1 MSVIRCNATNIIHI
15 IIMARPIPLQPVQH
29 QSMTCLIVVCSYYY
43 LSTYIFSG
51 HVATL
56 HNVALRSV
64 EINPGQFDAAVFGLR
79 HEVGNWIADGELNDE
94 VGIVRELLHFG
105 RHWR

>member
-1 MSVIRCNATNIIHI
+1 
-15 IIMARPIPLQPVQH
+15 
-29 QSMTCLIVVCSYYY
+29 
-43 LSTYIFSG
+43 
-51 HVATL
+51 
-56 HNVALRSV
+56 
-64 EINPGQFDAAVFGLR
+64 LR